1 MKNIL
6 IFLLGAAGGTVVSYV
21 VLKKKFEKD
30 HINENEAVVEYWR
43 ERVEYWRERAEGK
56 LNECKEDDKD
66 SSDEVEE
73 REDIPE
79 KLPKPKAKTVP
90 ITEDPFD
97 YTSCSSGSSD
107 EEEPIKCH
115 TETPK
120 NRKRFCISQDDFE
133 EGNGLEKYY
142 FTYFE
147 EDETFMDENEQE
159 VKNGEKMVGASNL
172 KHITDYPD
180 RTMYVRNLTEG
191 CDIEITFEDGSYE
204 DYCWSHGLAD

>member
-6 IFLLGAAGGTVVSYV
+6 IFLLGAAGGTAVSYV

-30 HINENEAVVEYWR
+30 LINETEAVVEYWR
-43 ERVEYWRERAEGK
+43 ERVEGK
-56 LNECKEDDKD
+56 LNED

-73 REDIPE
+73 KEDIPE

-97 YTSCSSGSSD
+97 YTSCSVGSSD

-115 TETPK
+115 TEAPK

-204 DYCWSHGLAD
+204 DFCWSHGLAD